1 MYAYGRIFQTQNQM
15 LQCTNNATTVNAT
28 TVNATTVNAITVN
41 AITVNAITVNA
52 TKPTPRGSGMLDH
65 ANDGVH

>member
-15 LQCTNNATTVNAT
+15 LQCTNNAT

>member
-41 AITVNAITVNA
+41 AITVNA